1 MRKLKRFTKTMT
13 ITLGVCLLLFAITLY
28 AVSSG
33 LARAA
38 LQRLAENEASQ
49 GVQDG
54 LRLLEQ
60 YGKDSEALE
69 KAVNPELNPSE
80 VFLVLLD
87 TEGNVLAAAERAEP
101 YLEQTDIAALI
112 AAVPKANDTY
122 MRAQNGMLIAAERG
136 ESGIAVAGKSLRAS
150 MRAAVGFR
158 SLLLQYALLA
168 AAVLAVALLL
178 LTVRI
183 VRPVDTLVNA
193 AERLSEG
200 ETVEISEKL
209 PVELRPLGRAFNQSS
224 QRLARSMGELTRE
237 RDTLSQVL
245 EGLDEGVLA
254 VDRSGDVLRENQA
267 AVRLL
272 GGRGSKEYGDVL
284 ECLRGTPD
292 REPMQIQMDERTLL
306 VLFRPL
312 ADGALAMMRDVTE
325 AERLERTRR
334 DYVANVSHELRT
346 PLSSMR
352 GLTEALRDG
361 LVEKEEE
368 RQRYYGMLLNEVLR
382 LSRLVNDLLELSSLQ
397 ANPAA
402 FETEEVELTEIL
414 YELHGRMQP
423 LAKKKGLN
431 LVLDAEEDLPMVITN
446 EDRLQQI
453 LTIFLDNA
461 VKFTPV
467 GGTVTLAAVQ
477 EGRYVRLSVRDTG
490 AGMDAYTVRHAFD
503 RFHQADPSHGAAG
516 SGLGLAIAREI
527 AQRLNLHILVHS
539 EVGCGSDFSFLLR
552 TPESVQSA

>member
-1 MRKLKRFTKTMT
+1 MRKLKRFTKTMS
-13 ITLGVCLLLFAITLY
+13 ITLGVCLLLFAVTLY

-49 GVQDG
+49 AVQDG
-54 LRLLEQ
+54 LRLLER
-60 YGKDSEALE
+60 YKGDSEALE

-87 TEGNVLAAAERAEP
+87 AEGNVLAAAERAES
-101 YLEQTDIAALI
+101 YLEQADIASLV
-112 AAVPKANDTY
+112 AAVPRTNDTY
-122 MRAQNGMLIAAERG
+122 MRAQNGLLIAAEHG
-136 ESGIAVAGKSLRAS
+136 DSGIAVAGKSLRAS

-158 SLLLQYALLA
+158 TLLLQYALLA

-272 GGRGSKEYGDVL
+272 GGHNSKVTGFL
-284 ECLRGTPD
+284 E
-292 REPMQIQMDERTLL
+292 
-306 VLFRPL
+306 V
-312 ADGALAMMRDVTE
+312 
-325 AERLERTRR
+325 
-334 DYVANVSHELRT
+334 
-346 PLSSMR
+346 
-352 GLTEALRDG
+352 
-361 LVEKEEE
+361 
-368 RQRYYGMLLNEVLR
+368 
-382 LSRLVNDLLELSSLQ
+382 
-397 ANPAA
+397 
-402 FETEEVELTEIL
+402 
-414 YELHGRMQP
+414 
-423 LAKKKGLN
+423 
-431 LVLDAEEDLPMVITN
+431 
-446 EDRLQQI
+446 
-453 LTIFLDNA
+453 
-461 VKFTPV
+461 
-467 GGTVTLAAVQ
+467 
-477 EGRYVRLSVRDTG
+477 
-490 AGMDAYTVRHAFD
+490 
-503 RFHQADPSHGAAG
+503 
-516 SGLGLAIAREI
+516 
-527 AQRLNLHILVHS
+527 
-539 EVGCGSDFSFLLR
+539 DF
-552 TPESVQSA
+552 